1 LTRRTSETCLS
12 SETWDGQCCRMWRR
26 RFWYSCLESPIR
38 RLISSCTWRHCQLHS
53 TLLCCKTLTPLGRA
67 QRNFLRAFLTT
78 GTANPKF
85 ADDRISMALFGDLG
99 AKCALSQCQQ
109 HDFLP
114 FTCEACR
121 STFCLEHRTRESHNC
136 VAATKEPSVFICDVC
151 KKPCR
156 FVADETNA
164 ESLAKH
170 KRDGCSGSPTVIT
183 CPVNV

>member
-1 LTRRTSETCLS
+1 
-12 SETWDGQCCRMWRR
+12 MWRR
-26 RFWYSCLESPIR
+26 RFWYSCLKSPIR

-67 QRNFLRAFLTT
+67 QRNFLCAFLNIRI
-78 GTANPKF
+78 ANLKL
-85 ADDRISMALFGDLG
+85 ADDRISMALFGDIG
-99 AKCALSQCQQ
+99 SKCALPQCQQ

-114 FTCEACR
+114 FTCEACK

-136 VAATKEPSVFICDVC
+136 AAVTKEPAVFICDVC

-156 FVADETNA
+156 VVPGVTGAILL
-164 ESLAKH
+164 SMH
-170 KRDGCSGSPTVIT
+170 KLDGCSGPPTVNT